1 MDVRT
6 VGNLCD
12 LGPTI
17 LMQEVKGATRGR
29 SHRLV
34 LPETQQEPSL
44 QAAFSP
50 SLPMA
55 GAING
60 KRRREP

>member
-1 MDVRT
+1 MGVRT
-6 VGNLCD
+6 VGNLCV

-17 LMQEVKGATRGR
+17 LRPEVKSPARGR
-29 SHRLV
+29 SHGLV
-34 LPETQQEPSL
+34 LPATHQEPSV

-55 GAING
+55 GAMNG
-60 KRRREP
+60 KRHLEL